1 MAWRAGSIF
10 MWLYRLRKLNGP
22 NYTWPLMMF
31 AGVAPERALQAMGKI
46 HAGKPLASKSR
57 RELIA
62 TLRPNYL
69 KHLRADNGDL
79 PEGFIA
85 SIEDASRESAKSA
98 AAGTESFTVLP

>member
-1 MAWRAGSIF
+1 
-10 MWLYRLRKLNGP
+10 LL
-22 NYTWPLMMF
+22 MF
-31 AGVAPERALQAMGKI
+31 AGVAPERALHAMGKI

-79 PEGFIA
+79 PKGFIA
-85 SIEDASRESAKSA
+85 PMQNASEENVRKA
-98 AAGTESFTVLP
+98 AAGAGSFTVLP